1 MFVFIAKSAKKTPSS
16 GKKRKSSVEEAPDAK
31 RKRVSFGPTLS
42 PEQFDK
48 YLPPLTPIKRGQS
61 PARRSLGSAIT
72 PKGRAAYKKRAS
84 IAAIVTHPAIQ
95 EEPSPKKSP
104 AAKPKA
110 SPKAATPKASPKAA
124 TPKASPKA
132 ATPKASPKAASP
144 KAATPKAAT
153 PKASPKAATP
163 KASPKAA
170 TPKVATPKASPKA
183 ATPKAATPKA
193 TPKAATPVAPK
204 GRDSPKRSPKRP
216 AALADESFTGLPELF
231 KTPSPQKV
239 SRVSQGK
246 VTKVTPQSAS
256 VVRKIATPMKEEIKK
271 AAESKRRS
279 LPKSIPQHMKAAIV
293 AEAALRQQRRP
304 SPKKA
309 ISTPLKAAIKKVIYI
324 LSLAI
329 DNLP

>member
-1 MFVFIAKSAKKTPSS
+1 MLLFFIAKSAKKTPSS

-61 PARRSLGSAIT
+61 PARRSLGSTIT

-84 IAAIVTHPAIQ
+84 IAAMVTHPAIQ

-110 SPKAATPKASPKAA
+110 SPKAATPKASPKASPKAGTPKAATPKAATPKASPKAA

-144 KAATPKAAT
+144 KAA
-153 PKASPKAATP
+153 S
-163 KASPKAA
+163 
-170 TPKVATPKASPKA
+170 
-183 ATPKAATPKA
+183 PKAATPKA

-309 ISTPLKAAIKKVIYI
+309 ISTPLKVAIKKVMYI
-324 LSLAI
+324 LSLVI
-329 DNLP
+329 DH